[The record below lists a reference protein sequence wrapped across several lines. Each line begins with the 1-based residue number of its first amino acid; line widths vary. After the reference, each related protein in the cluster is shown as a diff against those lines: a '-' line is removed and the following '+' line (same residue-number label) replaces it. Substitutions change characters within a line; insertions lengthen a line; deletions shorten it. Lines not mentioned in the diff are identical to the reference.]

1 MSASRVVQGP
11 GFRICF
17 DDEPDFLRGYVFDGT
32 DSLEVSLAM
41 WRMLAAECEATESKR
56 LLVVEDLRS
65 TVDLPGIELV
75 IKAISEMSVAEMRV
89 AFVELRDDIQGAEFG
104 EILCQERG
112 IKARVFSH
120 EAEARHWLLY
130 GD

>member
-1 MSASRVVQGP
+1 MSKTWVVPGP

-17 DDEPDFLRGYVFDGT
+17 DQHPDYLRAYVFDGT

-41 WRMLAAECEATESKR
+41 WRLLAAECESTGSKR

-65 TVDLPGIELV
+65 TVDRAGIEQV
-75 IKAISEMSVAEMRV
+75 IDAVSSMSLAELRV
-89 AFVELRDDIQGAEFG
+89 GFVELRDDIQGAEFG
-104 EILCQERG
+104 EILCRERG
-112 IKARVFSH
+112 IDARVFSH
-120 EAEARHWLLY
+120 ESDARHWLVY

>member
-1 MSASRVVQGP
+1 MTNTRVVPGP

-17 DDEPDFLRGYVFDGT
+17 DDEPNFLRAFVFDGI

-41 WRMLAAECEATESKR
+41 WRMMAVECQVTGSTR

-65 TVDLPGIELV
+65 TVDPAGIEMV
-75 IKAISEMSVAEMRV
+75 IDAISSMSVAELRI
-89 AFVELRDDIQGAEFG
+89 AFVELREDIQGAEFG

-112 IKARVFSH
+112 IMGRVFSH
-120 EAEARHWLLY
+120 EADARHWLLF
-130 GD
+130 GA